1 MSNTQSSQEE
11 LRVILRAHKADKLAL
26 RNDTNGKHAR
36 DAKKTRDY
44 LSDKAVTD
52 AINDVGY
59 WD

>member
-1 MSNTQSSQEE
+1 MTALFESQEE
-11 LRVILRAHKADKLAL
+11 LRIILRVHKADRLAL
-26 RNDTNGKHAR
+26 RKDLNGKHAR
-36 DAKKTRDY
+36 DAKKTRNY

>member
-1 MSNTQSSQEE
+1 MTDLINSQEE
-11 LRVILRAHKADKLAL
+11 LRVILRTHKADKLAL